1 MKKFILSIVTLSLL
15 VNVAFSEETSTECP
29 MMKDVNVRN
38 NPKANI
44 ASIKPKPKQ
53 TKDSASVQ

>member
-15 VNVAFSEETSTECP
+15 VNVAFAEETSTECA
-29 MMKDVNVRN
+29 MMKDVTERN

-53 TKDSASVQ
+53 IKGSTSVQ